1 MTVPT
6 SVLWDF
12 GFAPSPRT
20 PKLEDHTVPRNTTT
34 KKGTKPRL
42 SAAEMTAIQHLM
54 SGSSVTAAA
63 EAAGVD
69 RTTLHRWM
77 RHKVHFREALDQ
89 NREDLQA
96 TFDAR
101 LTALVDVAIDG
112 LKGGVLVD
120 PKTALAFLEKS
131 GLLQPRR
138 SSEVA
143 DGSDTTAN

>member
-6 SVLWDF
+6 SVLWGF

-34 KKGTKPRL
+34 KKATKPRL
-42 SAAEMTAIQHLM
+42 SAAEMTAIQHLL
-54 SGSSVTAAA
+54 SGSSVIAAA

-77 RHKVHFREALDQ
+77 RRKVHFREALTRA
-89 NREDLQA
+89 REELQA
-96 TFDAR
+96 TFALR
-101 LTALVDVAIDG
+101 LAAIADTAIDG
-112 LKGGVLVD
+112 LRGGVLVD

-138 SSEVA
+138 SSEAV
-143 DGSDTTAN
+143 DGSDTTAD

>member
-1 MTVPT
+1 MASFERPT
-6 SVLWDF
+6 E
-12 GFAPSPRT
+12 
-20 PKLEDHTVPRNTTT
+20 PKLADHTMPRNTTPKKAT
-34 KKGTKPRL
+34 KHRL
-42 SAAEMTAIQHLM
+42 SAAEMTAIQHLL

-138 SSEVA
+138 SSEVV
-143 DGSDTTAN
+143 DGSDTTAD

>member
-1 MTVPT
+1 M
-6 SVLWDF
+6 
-12 GFAPSPRT
+12 
-20 PKLEDHTVPRNTTT
+20 PRNTTP

-42 SAAEMTAIQHLM
+42 SAAEMTAIQHLL

-77 RHKVHFREALDQ
+77 RQKAHFQEAMAQAREEL
-89 NREDLQA
+89 EA
-96 TFDAR
+96 TFALRRAAIAD
-101 LTALVDVAIDG
+101 TAFDG
-112 LKGGVLVD
+112 LQGGVLAD

-138 SSEVA
+138 SSEVV
-143 DGSDTTAN
+143 DGSDTTAD

>member
-1 MTVPT
+1 MQQKTT
-6 SVLWDF
+6 RKS
-12 GFAPSPRT
+12 PSKR
-20 PKLEDHTVPRNTTT
+20 
-34 KKGTKPRL
+34 RL

-77 RHKVHFREALDQ
+77 RSKAHFREALDQ

-96 TFDAR
+96 TFALR
-101 LTALVDVAIDG
+101 LVAIADTAIDG
-112 LKGGVLVD
+112 LRGGVLVD

-138 SSEVA
+138 SSEVSE
-143 DGSDTTAN
+143 GSDTTAD

>member
-1 MTVPT
+1 MQQKTT
-6 SVLWDF
+6 RKS
-12 GFAPSPRT
+12 PSKR
-20 PKLEDHTVPRNTTT
+20 
-34 KKGTKPRL
+34 RL

-112 LKGGVLVD
+112 LQGGVLVD

-138 SSEVA
+138 SSELVDGPANTA
-143 DGSDTTAN
+143 D

>member
-1 MTVPT
+1 
-6 SVLWDF
+6 
-12 GFAPSPRT
+12 
-20 PKLEDHTVPRNTTT
+20 
-34 KKGTKPRL
+34 
-42 SAAEMTAIQHLM
+42 
-54 SGSSVTAAA
+54 
-63 EAAGVD
+63 
-69 RTTLHRWM
+69 M

-138 SSEVA
+138 SSEVV
-143 DGSDTTAN
+143 DGSDTTAD